1 MNCKQYGPEGGP
13 DLVCILGWGNRLHH
27 ENVQW
32 LLDQFTD
39 EGYRVH
45 AFEIP
50 VVVTDFERE
59 YVAPVDRYVDDL
71 GEYRLVGHS
80 AGGLVAA
87 YLDGA
92 QTTTFLS
99 PFWGFPEGQVGIDG
113 ALLDLVSRVPVAKPM
128 LPTGTAS
135 RSAIGELA
143 TEREL
148 RESPSRAAPTFIRE
162 ARQAHR
168 DLPPIDD
175 DAVVFC
181 SLADPVVST
190 RAIGRAVPAERT
202 VVYDGGHELFASRSR
217 DDHLDTL
224 LAIIDEGGDALTK

>member
-92 QTTTFLS
+92 QTTFLS
-99 PFWGFPEGQVGIDG
+99 PFWRFPEGQVGIDD

-217 DDHLDTL
+217 DEHLDTL
-224 LAIIDEGGDALTK
+224 LAVVDEGADALTE